1 MMSRSFTKR
10 EKILLLIMAVLLLG
24 LVYYRFVIVE
34 TANAVERY
42 DVSELESE
50 LLVEQMKAESKAKM
64 LAEME
69 NGTIKANGKVASYNN
84 IKNEIRELN
93 DILGGTSGYNI
104 SFEQAV
110 RSGDSVRRNISI
122 TYETSGYKKA
132 RAVMKELKNCKYRCM
147 IKDVSFT
154 SQAQGTSGLK
164 SGGTVSINLTV
175 TFYETMVDAD
185 TALGLKEEK
194 NEAQVQ
200 EGTTEY

>member
-110 RSGDSVRRNISI
+110 RSGDSVRRRYRFDDCHLRGKTLSANILL
-122 TYETSGYKKA
+122 A
-132 RAVMKELKNCKYRCM
+132 RS
-147 IKDVSFT
+147 D
-154 SQAQGTSGLK
+154 
-164 SGGTVSINLTV
+164 
-175 TFYETMVDAD
+175 
-185 TALGLKEEK
+185 
-194 NEAQVQ
+194 
-200 EGTTEY
+200 